1 MINKVFLLGNLGK
14 DPEIKFTKDG
24 TMMAIFRLATTE
36 YIRTNGTADKITEWH
51 TVLSFG
57 KLAEFCA
64 KLKKGDRVFVEGRL
78 RTSSFQSDNK
88 IYRVSNIVAKS
99 IKLIPRKSIS
109 DLGIEEE
116 NISTETE
123 LEINGNELE
132 QEEELF

>member
-24 TMMAIFRLATTE
+24 TMMAVFRVATTE
-36 YIRTNGTADKITEWH
+36 YIRNNGTADKITEWH

-57 KLAEFCA
+57 KLAEFCT
-64 KLKKGDRVFVEGRL
+64 KLKKGDKVFVEGRL

-88 IYRVSNIVAKS
+88 IYRLSNIVAKS
-99 IKLIPRKSIS
+99 IKLIPRKNIS
-109 DLGIEEE
+109 DLGIEDE

-123 LEINGNELE
+123 LEINGEELG